1 MKMVDAFNAFYSSCA
16 VGLLREDTLAAL
28 RKVEANP
35 DPGALEA
42 RVVLEEKME
51 REREKENSVFCEK
64 LRIDVE
70 SGRAAY
76 RFDCLTFS
84 VFPLRARC
92 LSFSRRDLQICNRQ
106 LPHQ

>member
-1 MKMVDAFNAFYSSCA
+1 MKMVDAFYSSFA
-16 VGLLREDTLAAL
+16 VGLREDTLAAL

-51 REREKENSVFCEK
+51 RERESNVFCEK
-64 LRIDVE
+64 LGIDVE

-84 VFPLRARC
+84 LFPLRARC
-92 LSFSRRDLQICNRQ
+92 LSFSRPVGFAKDLQ
-106 LPHQ
+106 

>member
-1 MKMVDAFNAFYSSCA
+1 MKMVDAFNAFYSSFA

-42 RVVLEEKME
+42 RVTASGVGRKDG
-51 REREKENSVFCEK
+51 EREKENSVFCEK

-84 VFPLRARC
+84 LFPLRARC
-92 LSFSRRDLQICNRQ
+92 LSFSRPVGFAKDLQ
-106 LPHQ
+106 

>member
-1 MKMVDAFNAFYSSCA
+1 MKMVDAFNAFYSSFA

-51 REREKENSVFCEK
+51 KERENSVFCEK

-84 VFPLRARC
+84 LFPLRARC
-92 LSFSRRDLQICNRQ
+92 LSFSRRDLQRICNRQ
-106 LPHQ
+106 LPHK